1 MTEYYVPGSGAI
13 YTEENLQANT
23 GYPPSTSPEVLAARG
38 IYEVVPTPDPYDP
51 SLYTTEPSFTIVG
64 YYANESWV
72 ATPLPLPDAK
82 ANATAEVK
90 TQSNAEAAALIT
102 ASGVNVDIWT
112 GAASQDPLDRPPVYN
127 TLLGEMAT
135 IGDTLATNL
144 TAIDAA
150 TSVDELNAIVHQ
162 PSGLLDT
169 GRGGTGQAGPL
180 DLNLTYFSEIYDLPG
195 ITQADLELY
204 VPGTDTVIPY
214 DEFLPDPYRFD
225 SVGDCF
231 NTGDYRLVIR
241 YAGGGAVLSTITVP
255 EGDNTEVPW
264 TYNPVIP
271 AAPGGGGSSVA
282 E

>member
-1 MTEYYVPGSGAI
+1 MEQYYYWPTSGQI
-13 YTEENLQANT
+13 YSATQMQDLFSIPVTSYSLETVNDL
-23 GYPPSTSPEVLAARG
+23 GFYPVQDTSPNFD
-38 IYEVVPTPDPYDP
+38 TQ
-51 SLYTTEPSFTIVG
+51 LYTPTFVWTIVPIAG
-64 YYANESWV
+64 GQGAERTYTAN
-72 ATPLPLPDAK
+72 AKPLPEAK

-90 TQSNAEAAALIT
+90 TQSNAAATALIE
-102 ASGVNVDIWT
+102 ASGVSVDIWT

-144 TAIDAA
+144 AAIDTA

-180 DLNLTYFSEIYDLPG
+180 DLNLSYFSEIYDLPG
-195 ITQADLELY
+195 VTQADLELY

-231 NTGDYRLVIR
+231 ITGDYRLVIR
-241 YAGGGAVLSTITVP
+241 YAGGGAVISTIIVP

-264 TYNPVIP
+264 TYNSVIP
-271 AAPGGGGSSVA
+271 PA
-282 E
+282 

>member
-1 MTEYYVPGSGAI
+1 MAQFYLPASGAL
-13 YTEENLQANT
+13 YTDENLQVNT
-23 GYPPSTSPEVLAARG
+23 GFPPTADPSALAANG
-38 IYEVVPTPDPYDP
+38 IYTVVPSPDPYDP
-51 SLYTTEPSFTIVG
+51 NLYTTEPTFVIAG
-64 YYANESWV
+64 DFANESWV

-82 ANATAEVK
+82 ANATVEVK

-241 YAGGGAVLSTITVP
+241 YAGGGAVISTIIVP

-271 AAPGGGGSSVA
+271 AASGGGGSSVA